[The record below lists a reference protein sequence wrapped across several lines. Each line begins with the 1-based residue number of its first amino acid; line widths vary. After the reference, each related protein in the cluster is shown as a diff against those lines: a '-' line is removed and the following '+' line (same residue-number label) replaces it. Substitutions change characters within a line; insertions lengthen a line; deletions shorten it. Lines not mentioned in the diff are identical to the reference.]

1 MQKILIIDDDEG
13 VCYSLARLLSNDE
26 RRVTAVQTP
35 DAGFEAMRGEDPDLV
50 LLDVKI
56 PGADGL
62 ELLKNIRKQRPR
74 QLVVMMT
81 AHGTTETAIEA
92 MKRGAYD
99 YLMKPFDADILANVV
114 NKALNTSR
122 LNKRVATVIDEPGEK
137 KTNGTDKGINAPDR
151 IIGKSAAMQD
161 VYKRIGQ

>member
-1 MQKILIIDDDEG
+1 ALR
-13 VCYSLARLLSNDE
+13 SPPRLLSGQGP
-26 RRVTAVQTP
+26 RVTAGQTP
-35 DAGFEAMRGEDPDLV
+35 EQGFEAMRGEDPDLV
-50 LLDVKI
+50 MLDVKI

-114 NKALNTSR
+114 SKAL
-122 LNKRVATVIDEPGEK
+122 
-137 KTNGTDKGINAPDR
+137 
-151 IIGKSAAMQD
+151 
-161 VYKRIGQ
+161 